1 MKILIIGLGSIGKR
15 HLKTLTNLKKKIG
28 YSSINVFDTNPNRYK
43 EISTYKVDI
52 FPSLKE
58 SLKNVSVVFICVS
71 TSAHIKVYNEIS
83 SFGKFHIFLEKP
95 MSHTLDGCSEMLSL
109 QKKIKKKLVL
119 GYMMRFHPV
128 LQEVKKYLKKGTIGK
143 VLSVRAEAGF
153 YLPFWHP
160 WENYRD
166 FYMSSK
172 AGGGGV
178 LLDTSHELDYLC
190 WLFGQVETVQG
201 TFGKISN
208 LDITSDDFASA
219 ILKFKN
225 GIVGEVHLDL
235 LQPEESRYVKIIGSK
250 GVLIGDL
257 NNKTVK
263 FNSTKNQNWITK
275 KILVNFDKIY
285 NEELINFFK
294 YISKGKKSEINEN
307 DAYHVMEL
315 IEAVRRSSA
324 YGVKIN
330 LPIYN

>member
-1 MKILIIGLGSIGKR
+1 MKVLIIGLGSIGKR
-15 HLKTLTNLKKKIG
+15 HLKTLTALKKKIG
-28 YSSINVFDTNPNRYK
+28 ISSINVFDTNKKRYK
-43 EISTYKVDI
+43 EISNYKVNI
-52 FPSLKE
+52 FSNLQE
-58 SLKNVSVVFICVS
+58 SIKNVSVVFICVS
-71 TSAHIKVYNEIS
+71 TSAHIKIYNEITT
-83 SFGKFHIFLEKP
+83 FGKFHIFLEKP
-95 MSHTLDGCSEMLSL
+95 MSHTLDGCSEMLNL
-109 QKKIKKKLVL
+109 QKKSNKKLVV

-128 LQEVKKYLKKGTIGK
+128 LQEIKNHIKKNTIGNI
-143 VLSVRAEAGF
+143 LSVRAEAGF

-160 WENYRD
+160 WEDYRD

-172 AGGGGV
+172 TGGGGV

-219 ILKFKN
+219 ILKFRN

-235 LQPEESRYVKIIGSK
+235 LQPEESRYIKIIGSK

-257 NNKTVK
+257 NNKIVK
-263 FNSTKNQNWITK
+263 FNTNKNQKWITK
-275 KILVNFDKIY
+275 KIPVNFDKIY
-285 NEELINFFK
+285 NEELITFFR

-330 LPIYN
+330 LPLYD